1 MSLKSLSFLTVMAVL
16 CLSVAAVAQDQPQ
29 APPRED
35 PKQQS
40 QEQVFRLQRDSAT
53 AAKELEFDDDMLAW
67 KPRVD
72 QGTIEVSFA
81 LGFLNLNTTLLQAD
95 QIIYKYT
102 QEYTYFGDVELKGE
116 SAFNPV
122 LRLGFNWSRWFA
134 LEGIGGLSFCD
145 YTSTIENRKRQKN
158 EPNAP
163 IEDDPPLG
171 EFDAETRSLL
181 TGQASLNAVIYPFNI
196 SQRVTTRFHPYLT
209 LGIEYMWYNM
219 NSNYVEGTAGSPGGN
234 FGAGIRLLA
243 DENVS
248 VRFEV
253 LYHRNDL
260 QWTPSE
266 YFTEQDEGTLQIP
279 LEEWPEGGTRKP
291 VTEYDSNP
299 MNLLNWS
306 IGVQGSF

>member
-16 CLSVAAVAQDQPQ
+16 CLSVAAVAQDQPP
-29 APPRED
+29 APPKEQ
-35 PKQQS
+35 PQQPA

-53 AAKELEFDDDMLAW
+53 AASELEFDDEMQAW
-67 KPRVD
+67 KPRID

-95 QIIYKYT
+95 QIIYNYT
-102 QEYTYFGDVELKGE
+102 QEYTYFGDVEITGE

-122 LRLGFNWSRWFA
+122 LRMGFNWSRWFA
-134 LEGIGGLSFCD
+134 LEGIGGMSFSD

-163 IEDDPPLG
+163 IEEDPPLG
-171 EFDAETRSLL
+171 EYDAEARSLL
-181 TGQASLNAVIYPFNI
+181 TGQAGVNAVIYPFNI
-196 SQRVTTRFHPYLT
+196 SERVITRFHPYVT
-209 LGIEYMWYNM
+209 LGVEYMWYSM
-219 NSNYVEGTAGSPGGN
+219 NSNYTGETAGSWGGN
-234 FGAGIRLLA
+234 LGAGIRLLA
-243 DENVS
+243 DENIS

-260 QWTPSE
+260 QWTPAE
-266 YFTEQDEGTLQIP
+266 YFTELNEGTLQIP
-279 LEEWPEGGTRKP
+279 LEEWPEGGSRQE

>member
-16 CLSVAAVAQDQPQ
+16 CLSVAAIAQDQPP
-29 APPRED
+29 AT
-35 PKQQS
+35 PKEQPA

-53 AAKELEFDDDMLAW
+53 AASELEFDDEMQAW

-72 QGTIEVSFA
+72 QGTIEISFA

-95 QIIYKYT
+95 QIIYNYT
-102 QEYTYFGDVELKGE
+102 QEYTYFGDVEITGQT
-116 SAFNPV
+116 AFNPV
-122 LRLGFNWSRWFA
+122 MRMGFNWSRWFA
-134 LEGIGGLSFCD
+134 LEGIGGLSFSD

-163 IEDDPPLG
+163 IEEDPPLG
-171 EFDAETRSLL
+171 EYDAEERSLL
-181 TGQASLNAVIYPFNI
+181 TGQAGVNAVIYPFNI
-196 SQRVTTRFHPYLT
+196 SERVITRFHPYVT
-209 LGIEYMWYNM
+209 FGFEYMWYSM
-219 NSNYVEGTAGSPGGN
+219 NSNYTSETAGSWGGN
-234 FGAGIRLLA
+234 LGAGIRLLA
-243 DENVS
+243 DENIS

-260 QWTPSE
+260 QWTPAE
-266 YFTEQDEGTLQIP
+266 YFTELNEGTLQIP
-279 LEEWPEGGTRKP
+279 LEEWPDGGSRQV

>member
-16 CLSVAAVAQDQPQ
+16 CLSVAAIAQDQPP
-29 APPRED
+29 APPKEQPTQPD
-35 PKQQS
+35 

-53 AAKELEFDDDMLAW
+53 AASELEFDDEMQAW
-67 KPRVD
+67 KPRID

-95 QIIYKYT
+95 QIIYNYT
-102 QEYTYFGDVELKGE
+102 QEYTYFGDVEISGQ

-122 LRLGFNWSRWFA
+122 LRMGFNWSRWFA
-134 LEGIGGLSFCD
+134 LEGIGGLSFSD

-163 IEDDPPLG
+163 IEEDPPLG
-171 EFDAETRSLL
+171 EYDAEERSLL
-181 TGQASLNAVIYPFNI
+181 TGQAGVNAVIYPFNI
-196 SQRVTTRFHPYLT
+196 SERVITRFHPYVT
-209 LGIEYMWYNM
+209 LGFEYMWYSM
-219 NSNYVEGTAGSPGGN
+219 NSNYTGETAGSWGGN
-234 FGAGIRLLA
+234 LGAGIRLLA

-260 QWTPSE
+260 QWTPAE
-266 YFTEQDEGTLQIP
+266 YFTELNEGTLQIP
-279 LEEWPEGGTRKP
+279 LEEWPEGGSRQP